1 MVIFVFVAFLQS
13 QPLQP
18 SAAPAD
24 PAAAPAV
31 KADDK
36 PELVCTMEPI
46 TGTRAKKQR
55 VCKTPGYLKGAERS
69 KDMIRQIQGG
79 SGNVQ
84 PTLPKGT
91 GG

>member
-1 MVIFVFVAFLQS
+1 MIAVVLVAFLQT
-13 QPLQP
+13 QAPL
-18 SAAPAD
+18 ADAGNAPA
-24 PAAAPAV
+24 ATTAV
-31 KADDK
+31 KPDDK

-46 TGTRAKKQR
+46 TGTRAKKQK

-69 KDMIRQIQGG
+69 KEMFRQIQGG

-84 PTLPKGT
+84 PTLPKGV